1 MRLKR
6 PPTLE
11 SLLSSKLADKS
22 KPIAFVLA
30 GHNGSGKSTL
40 WYLRMA
46 DRLEMPLINADRLTL
61 SILPQPPLPDWAINL
76 RDHND
81 DWQKISQNGV
91 KVFRELVMDEGMS
104 FAYET
109 VFSYW
114 QKKPDGSYASKAD
127 DIQVL
132 QKAGYFVILLFVG
145 LANVSLSKLRVFNR
159 RLMGGHDVP
168 TNKLELRFSRTQAA
182 IGHAATIADMTLMFD
197 NSREE
202 QKAFGLVRA
211 QTNTTLLF
219 DARDPAYNIPKDLTN
234 PANIWLNQVTGPY
247 QAKTP

>member
-1 MRLKR
+1 MKLLK

-11 SLLSSKLADKS
+11 SLLSSTLANKA

-61 SILPQPPLPDWAINL
+61 SILPEQPLPEWAIQL

-91 KVFRELVMDEGMS
+91 KVFRQLVMDQSIS

-114 QKKPDGSYASKAD
+114 QKNPDGSYASKAD
-127 DIQVL
+127 DIQQL
-132 QKAGYFVILLFVG
+132 QKAGYSVIILFVG
-145 LANVSLSKLRVFNR
+145 LASVSLSRMRVSNR
-159 RLMGGHDVP
+159 KLMGGHDVP
-168 TNKLELRFSRTQAA
+168 TEKLEQRFSRTQAA
-182 IGHAATIADMTLMFD
+182 IGHASSIADMTLMFD
-197 NSREE
+197 NSRDE

-211 QTNTTLLF
+211 QLKDRILF
-219 DARDPAYNIPKDLTN
+219 DARDPAYDIPKDLRN
-234 PANIWLNQVTGPY
+234 PAHVWLNQVTGPY
-247 QAKTP
+247 PQTPH